1 MFPRVPLE
9 AAHCDCQALL
19 AQVFGPRE
27 LDTILAGSTVVAGDG
42 FHQWPC
48 HLSASVSHHLLP
60 L

>member
-9 AAHCDCQALL
+9 AAHCTCQALL
-19 AQVFGPRE
+19 AQVFGLRE
-27 LDTILAGSTVVAGDG
+27 LDTILEGSTVVAGIA

-48 HLSASVSHHLLP
+48 HLSASVSHHLPP